1 MQIKM
6 QILTS
11 TAFILLLCSFAL
23 GRQALSQ
30 KYKFS
35 AQLSG
40 DDYVLY
46 WSANLESNQ
55 IEFAVNVSTTGW
67 VGFGLSPNGQMPG
80 SDVVIGWVDNIG
92 KVTFHVSLLLVCFF
106 LFVCLYFVCLLF
118 VLFHIIS
125 SLQDR
130 FATTRGL
137 PAIDSSQDWFIS
149 SGSEE
154 NGRTVLEF
162 YRNFTSCDDN
172 NDMDIKVSSIIYS
185 INKIIFNYCFDRLT
199 QLVSSGHT
207 ILKTHQASISW
218 QNLNMKGKDLQ
229 V

>member
-6 QILTS
+6 QIITS

-80 SDVVIGWVDNIG
+80 SDVVIGWVDNTG
-92 KVTFHVSLLLVCFF
+92 KVTFHVSLLLVCVSFAS
-106 LFVCLYFVCLLF
+106 L
-118 VLFHIIS
+118 HIIS

-154 NGRTVLEF
+154 NGRTLLEF

-172 NDMDIKVSSIIYS
+172 NDMDIKVSYIFYS
-185 INKIIFNYCFDRLT
+185 NKIIFNCFCFDRLT

-207 ILKTHQASISW
+207 IPKTHQASISW